1 MSTSSVAASPIRSP
15 YQPGFFVTNQ
25 EKCDGD
31 KNGYRVKD
39 YLDVLAELK
48 YTGD

>member
-1 MSTSSVAASPIRSP
+1 MSTSSVAASPTLP
-15 YQPGFFVTNQ
+15 PFQPGFCVTNQ

-39 YLDVLAELK
+39 YLDVLA
-48 YTGD
+48 